1 MSNVRVF
8 DLTRQDTDD
17 LRERL
22 MDIAELVRR
31 IPAPNSHRP
40 EVFTEAKSEL
50 ANEIE
55 IVAKSLAH
63 R

>member
-1 MSNVRVF
+1 MSRVRVF
-8 DLTRQDTDD
+8 DLTREDTDD
-17 LRERL
+17 VRERL
-22 MDIAELVRR
+22 IELAELVRR
-31 IPAPNSHRP
+31 LPAPNSHRP

-55 IVAKSLAH
+55 IVAKGL

>member
-1 MSNVRVF
+1 MNVRVF

-17 LRERL
+17 ARERL
-22 MDIAELVRR
+22 FDLAELVRR
-31 IPAPNSHRP
+31 LPAPNSHRP
-40 EVFTEAKSEL
+40 HDFLEAKSEV

-55 IVAKSLAH
+55 IVARAL